1 MIHRAPMTKREMTE
15 EDFKYRQGRSKRQA
29 DNNEK
34 IMIVIKKFLEIMR
47 LDISKRA
54 SGLEHCHY

>member
-15 EDFKYRQGRSKRQA
+15 EDFKYRQGRRKRQA

-34 IMIVIKKFLEIMR
+34 IMFISCLGLLITIFGLVIY
-47 LDISKRA
+47 
-54 SGLEHCHY
+54 GLLTT

>member
-1 MIHRAPMTKREMTE
+1 MIHRAKKKKREMTE

-34 IMIVIKKFLEIMR
+34 IMFISCLGLLITIFGLVIY
-47 LDISKRA
+47 
-54 SGLEHCHY
+54 GLLTT

>member
-15 EDFKYRQGRSKRQA
+15 EDIKYRQGRSKRQA

-34 IMIVIKKFLEIMR
+34 IMFISCLGLLITIFGLVIY
-47 LDISKRA
+47 
-54 SGLEHCHY
+54 GLLTT

>member
-1 MIHRAPMTKREMTE
+1 MIHRAPMTNREMTE

-34 IMIVIKKFLEIMR
+34 IMFISCLGLLITIFSLVIY
-47 LDISKRA
+47 
-54 SGLEHCHY
+54 GLLTT